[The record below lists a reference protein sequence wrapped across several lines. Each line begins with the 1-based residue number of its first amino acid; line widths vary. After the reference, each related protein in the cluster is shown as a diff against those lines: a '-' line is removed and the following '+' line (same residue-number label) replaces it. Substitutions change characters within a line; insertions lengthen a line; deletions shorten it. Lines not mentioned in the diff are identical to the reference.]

1 LAKQKQKKEP
11 VEGAKLEQALE
22 EKLSERYYGNAEAN
36 PSSYI
41 VMGVMNDPS
50 VDSDRPSIG
59 VFSSHGYTN
68 FTQPK
73 KYHTLSMQEAE
84 QVLNTK
90 KTLSRYMMH
99 QSGIGAQFGAS
110 QQPQNNSSRSRLLGK
125 IQDND
130 EENDVM
136 ADLCFRE
143 GKGTKA
149 TTEILD
155 DVADGSIKV
164 DAEGILGGA
173 NDSEFGGRRRF
184 INVSAGKTDSEGAKD
199 RKVQKVQGEGVAM
212 EDDFYQRDVG
222 AEYDELDYDPNEQ
235 FDDDDVDIGE
245 ADIEDT
251 GGFAAD
257 IDEEEEE
264 EDEEDDDEF
273 ANLFGN
279 LADATSGFATT
290 AGLKAMIAKANGEE
304 MAPVVPI
311 PMKKSAYASGS
322 DGSDDEILGSSSLIG
337 KADGSAQ
344 PALASKVKLD
354 EHGLRVITRESVQR
368 EIWLHN
374 GSIKSKKL
382 FKVFGMSSKKSSRE
396 RKDLFISICK
406 ELCTMN
412 DGILTLKQHYAKM
425 DK

>member
-1 LAKQKQKKEP
+1 LAKQKQKKDP

-22 EKLSERYYGNAEAN
+22 EKLSDRYYGMAEAN

-41 VMGVMNDPS
+41 VMGVMNDTS
-50 VDSDRPSIG
+50 DSPSIG

-90 KTLSRYMMH
+90 QSLSRYMMH
-99 QSGIGAQFGAS
+99 QNGAGSQFGTL
-110 QQPQNNSSRSRLLGK
+110 QQPQNHSSRSRLFDK

-136 ADLCFRE
+136 TDLCFRE
-143 GKGTKA
+143 AKGTKA
-149 TTEILD
+149 TAEILN
-155 DVADGSIKV
+155 DVADGNIKL
-164 DAEGILGGA
+164 DAEGVLGGV

-184 INVSAGKTDSEGAKD
+184 VNVSGGKSEKDDVKD

-222 AEYDELDYDPNEQ
+222 AEYEELDYDPNEQ
-235 FDDDDVDIGE
+235 FDDDDVDVGE

-257 IDEEEEE
+257 VDEDEEE
-264 EDEEDDDEF
+264 EDEEEDDEF
-273 ANLFGN
+273 ANLFGSF
-279 LADATSGFATT
+279 ADTSSGFATT

-304 MAPVVPI
+304 LSPVAPI
-311 PMKKSAYASGS
+311 PIKKSAYSSGS
-322 DGSDDEILGSSSLIG
+322 DGSDDEILGSTSHVG
-337 KADGSAQ
+337 KTDDASQ
-344 PALASKVKLD
+344 PALTSKVKLD
-354 EHGLRVITRESVQR
+354 EHGLRIITRESVQR

-425 DK
+425 D